1 VSRVQIDPLRPL
13 LEQERE
19 DLEKVS
25 RSRCA
30 PAAQVARAQALL
42 AVAAGQSF
50 TEAALLAG
58 RRTGDTI
65 RDWVSRFNRQGVAA
79 VVPRQGGGPPPFA
92 MATSNSGA
100 FSPKSNARRIVS
112 GTARRRGR

>member
-1 VSRVQIDPLRPL
+1 MSRVQIDPLRPL

-30 PAAQVARAQALL
+30 PAAQVARARALL

-50 TEAALLAG
+50 TEAALLVG

-79 VVPRQGGGPPPFA
+79 VVPRQGGGPPFA
-92 MATSNSGA
+92 MATSSSGA
-100 FSPKSNARRIVS
+100 FSPKSNAHRIVS
-112 GTARRRGR
+112 RTARRRGR